1 MTRKELDHARHL
13 RQREQRLRKQ
23 HEYYLANKEKYTWRH
38 LYEVYEN
45 QNELTMRKRRFE
57 ISEKQMVIN

>member
-45 QNELTMRKRRFE
+45 QNGMLLTTIF
-57 ISEKQMVIN
+57 

>member
-38 LYEVYEN
+38 LYEVYYETKTG
-45 QNELTMRKRRFE
+45 QTAT
-57 ISEKQMVIN
+57 ISYR